1 MPSPPGLPAHL
12 HSPSSFDSV
21 SVSHPVKSVHLV
33 AGVFVRIAEG
43 RLFHRWVHGSVFPL
57 GLSADG
63 EGARR
68 ALGMWAWLV
77 CWLTDPTRAH
87 KAGEGVLYCRAHPPP
102 SSYISARMDPPHFFR
117 MEPSGLFLG
126 AVRHMALTFLY
137 HHLHMLG
144 HAFCLFVSDYD
155 YVSVHGPGGH
165 LERFLPG
172 RVNNYKRVVT

>member
-1 MPSPPGLPAHL
+1 MPSMPGLPAHL

-57 GLSADG
+57 GLSPDG

-87 KAGEGVLYCRAHPPP
+87 KAGEGSYTAEPTRLRAVIFLPGWIHPT
-102 SSYISARMDPPHFFR
+102 SSAWSPQGFSR
-117 MEPSGLFLG
+117 EPSGTWLSLFCTIICTCWAMPFVCLFLITIMFPFMG
-126 AVRHMALTFLY
+126 LVDIWKDFFQ
-137 HHLHMLG
+137 G
-144 HAFCLFVSDYD
+144 
-155 YVSVHGPGGH
+155 
-165 LERFLPG
+165 E
-172 RVNNYKRVVT
+172 